1 MIQADSPSVFTI
13 YHSNQLDLLKD
24 LLIDRIQ
31 RDPLPNPLEDEQI
44 LVQSPGMAQWLRQA
58 LAESMGIAASLNF
71 PLPASF
77 LWDMFVK
84 VLPEVP
90 RRSAFNKEAMTWKL
104 MSLLP
109 EMLDQDAFK
118 PLRHYLAD
126 DSDTVRCY
134 QLAGK
139 VADIFDQYLVY
150 RPEWIADW
158 ERGKDETARD
168 QLWQPMLWRAL
179 VAKTADAGQSHWHRA
194 NMHQSFLS
202 ALEHGSHQ
210 QRLPRRLFV
219 FGISALPPHFVETL
233 KALGQQTD
241 VHLMVCNP
249 CQYYWGDEK
258 DPKYLARLAARLF
271 SKQIS
276 QPMAPPGS
284 RSKEGSPQ
292 QNDLFETPS
301 DEPFSLESSNAL
313 LASMGKLGRD
323 YMHQLHDLDATE
335 IIAFVEAQEDSL
347 LHRIQKD
354 ILDLTDRSQ
363 ETQATVHPDDPSLVF
378 HDCHSAL
385 REVEVLHDQL
395 LKMFD
400 LNPDL
405 TPRDVVVM
413 LPDVDQ
419 YSPWI
424 QAVFGGL
431 PDHHSD
437 PRYIPFAISDRS
449 ASQEFPL
456 LKGLLQLLDLD
467 NQRCG
472 AQEML
477 ELLEI
482 PAIQRCFQINEKG
495 FELLRRWIDESG
507 IRWGLSPEHQ
517 TGFGVPPREN
527 NSWLF
532 GLKRMLL
539 GYALPEETGLFSGI
553 LPLDSSQGMNA
564 VLSGQLAAFV
574 DEASELIL
582 QLNESRSIESW
593 TLFINQILENFFEPD
608 EEDEYALKLVR
619 SSLEHLTEQVR
630 DAGYTDRLSRPVLLD
645 YLTERL
651 TSERSSQKFLSGR
664 VNFCTLMPMRSI
676 PFKVVCLLGMND
688 GAYPR
693 SIPPA
698 GFDLM
703 TESPRRGDRSR
714 REDDRYLFL
723 EALLS
728 ARQTF
733 YISYTGRNIKDNSER
748 IPSVLVTELQEY
760 CSPFFQDNFHDKDS
774 LQSLVFEHR
783 LQPFSQENFTPGS
796 GLFSYAKE
804 WLPAA
809 ISQTEAS
816 APFLASSLSAREL
829 PEELEVPELLRFFR
843 NPSQYFCNR
852 RLKVYFEQEETL
864 LADTEPFALDPLD
877 TYWLKSSMLE
887 TLLVENRLVE
897 NRLDN
902 FREKLNATG
911 TLPHGAFG
919 ELLLEDQQ
927 NAVFPLV
934 EKLRDAV
941 LAPLEDVEVN
951 LSLAGIKV
959 TGWLKQHYSFPGQ
972 NSGLLRYRAAKLKAR
987 DKLFAWIEHLLY
999 CARQEPSTGTTRLL
1013 GLDDEIQFP
1022 PLPAQQARTYLD
1034 DLVTLYIQ
1042 GQTRPVPFFP
1052 TTSQAWLEKVEDEEK
1067 ARKAAET
1074 AYYGG
1079 YMNHGEVENPYIH
1092 RTFPE
1097 LEPIFNDFTDLS
1109 RLILE
1114 PMTKTM
1120 EVVSKGSQK

>member
-1 MIQADSPSVFTI
+1 MFTI

-202 ALEHGSHQ
+202 ALENSSHQ

-292 QNDLFETPS
+292 QNDLFETPI

-363 ETQATVHPDDPSLVF
+363 EIQATVHPDDPSLVF

-413 LPDVDQ
+413 LPNVDQ

-431 PDHHSD
+431 PNHHSD

-482 PAIQRCFQINEKG
+482 PAIQRRFQIDEKG

-517 TGFGVPPREN
+517 TGFGVPPRES

-539 GYALPEETGLFSGI
+539 GYALPEDTGLFSGI

-574 DEASELIL
+574 EEASELIL

-760 CSPFFQDNFHDKDS
+760 CSQFFHDNFLDKDS

-809 ISQTEAS
+809 THEKAEPEPFIQ
-816 APFLASSLSAREL
+816 APL
-829 PEELEVPELLRFFR
+829 PAQNRSEELELAEFLRFFR
-843 NPSQYFCNR
+843 NPCQYFCNR
-852 RLKVYFEQEETL
+852 RLQVYFSQSHQQIE
-864 LADTEPFALDPLD
+864 DSEPFD
-877 TYWLKSSMLE
+877 
-887 TLLVENRLVE
+887 
-897 NRLDN
+897 LDN
-902 FREKLNATG
+902 LQAYQLKLQMSEALLGDCHFDEFKNLINATG
-911 TLPHGAFG
+911 AIPHAAFG
-919 ELLLEDQQ
+919 DLLLEKQYKL
-927 NAVFPLV
+927 VSPLV
-934 EKLRDAV
+934 ECVRELSVHRQ
-941 LAPLEDVEVN
+941 EDVEIN
-951 LSLAGIKV
+951 LETGLLKLS
-959 TGWLKQHYSFPGQ
+959 GWLRNHFQ
-972 NSGLLRYRAAKLKAR
+972 SGLVRFRPAKIKAK
-987 DKLFAWIEHLLY
+987 DLLSAWIEHLCY
-999 CARQEPSTGTTRLL
+999 CASHPSPGVTILIGQDKQVTFETVSATAALDEL
-1013 GLDDEIQFP
+1013 NQLATHFSKGQDYPQPYFPDTAFAWLKEADKGLD
-1022 PLPAQQARTYLD
+1022 
-1034 DLVTLYIQ
+1034 
-1042 GQTRPVPFFP
+1042 
-1052 TTSQAWLEKVEDEEK
+1052 K
-1067 ARKAAET
+1067 AET
-1074 AYYGG
+1074 KALKTFYGDDWSP
-1079 YMNHGEVENPYIH
+1079 GESADPYI
-1092 RTFPE
+1092 RRIYPE
-1097 LEPIFNDFTDLS
+1097 LEPTMQRFQALAQ
-1109 RLILE
+1109 LILS
-1114 PMTKTM
+1114 PALQHITDGTG
-1120 EVVSKGSQK
+1120 GSQ

>member
-1 MIQADSPSVFTI
+1 MFTI

-24 LLIDRIQ
+24 LLIDLIQ

-44 LVQSPGMAQWLRQA
+44 LVQSPGMAQWLRQE
-58 LAESMGIAASLNF
+58 LAQSMGIAASLNF

-84 VLPEVP
+84 VLPDVP
-90 RRSAFNKEAMTWKL
+90 GRSAFNKEAMTWKL

-109 EMLDQDAFK
+109 DMLEEGAFK

-126 DSDTVRCY
+126 DSDSVRCY

-158 ERGKDETARD
+158 EQGKDKTARD

-179 VAKTADAGQSHWHRA
+179 VSRTSEAGQSHWHRA

-202 ALEHGSHQ
+202 ALENDSHKHFLHKQ
-210 QRLPRRLFV
+210 DLPRRLFV

-258 DPKYLARLAARLF
+258 DPKYLAKLATRLF
-271 SKQIS
+271 SKQVS
-276 QPMAPPGS
+276 QSTAH
-284 RSKEGSPQ
+284 KAEGASQ
-292 QNDLFETPS
+292 QTDLFES
-301 DEPFSLESSNAL
+301 LVDEQSNPL

-335 IIAFVEAQEDSL
+335 IMAFVDGQEDSL

-354 ILDLTDRSQ
+354 ILDLTDRTL
-363 ETQATVHPDDPSLVF
+363 EGPVTIAPDDQSLVF
-378 HDCHSAL
+378 HNCHSAL

-395 LKMFD
+395 LRLFER
-400 LNPDL
+400 NPDL

-431 PDHHSD
+431 PDHHNN

-449 ASQEFPL
+449 ARQEFPL
-456 LKGLLQLLDLD
+456 LKGLLELLDLD

-482 PAIQRCFQINEKG
+482 PAIQRRFQIDEKG
-495 FELLRRWIDESG
+495 FELLRRWIAESG

-517 TGFGVPPREN
+517 SGFGVPPRES

-539 GYALPEETGLFSGI
+539 GYALPEDAGLFSGI
-553 LPLDSSQGMNA
+553 LSLDSSQGMNA
-564 VLSGQLAAFV
+564 VLSGKLAAFV
-574 DEASELIL
+574 EEASELIL

-593 TLFINQILENFFEPD
+593 TLFINQILENFFQPD

-630 DAGYTDRLSRPVLLD
+630 DAGYSDRLSRPVLLD

-693 SIPPA
+693 SIAPG

-728 ARQTF
+728 ARQTL
-733 YISYTGRNIKDNSER
+733 YISYTGRSIKDNSER

-760 CSPFFQDNFHDKDS
+760 CSQFFTDS
-774 LQSLVFEHR
+774 EAFQNLITEHR
-783 LQPFSQENFTPGS
+783 LQPFSQENFTPDS

-804 WLPAA
+804 WLPNANNP
-809 ISQTEAS
+809 TESS
-816 APFLASSLSAREL
+816 APFLASPLSTRET
-829 PEELEVPELLRFFR
+829 PEALEVPELLRFFR

-852 RLKVYFEQEETL
+852 RLKVFFEQEDTL
-864 LADTEPFALDPLD
+864 LVETEPFALDALD
-877 TYWLKSSMLE
+877 TYWLKTSMLD
-887 TLLVENRLVE
+887 TLLAD
-897 NRLDN
+897 NRLDSL
-902 FREKLNATG
+902 REKLNATG

-927 NAVFPLV
+927 NAVSPLV
-934 EKLRDAV
+934 EKLKDAT
-941 LAPLEDVEVN
+941 LAPLDDVEVN
-951 LSLAGIKV
+951 LSVAGIKV
-959 TGWLKQHYSFPGQ
+959 TGWLKQHYSFAGQ
-972 NSGLLRYRAAKLKAR
+972 NSGLLRYRAAGLKAK

-999 CARQEPSTGTTRLL
+999 CASLESESHSGGHTRLM
-1013 GLDDEIQFP
+1013 GLDDEILFTP
-1022 PLPAQQARTYLD
+1022 IARQQARAYLG
-1034 DLVTLYIQ
+1034 DLVSLYLQ

-1052 TTSQAWLEKVEDEEK
+1052 TTSQAWLEKEDDEEK

-1074 AYYGG
+1074 AFYGG
-1079 YMNHGEVENPYIH
+1079 FKIHGEVENVYIH

-1097 LEPIFNDFTDLS
+1097 LEPIFDEFTNLS

-1114 PMTKTM
+1114 PMARTI
-1120 EVVSKGSQK
+1120 EVVSKGSRK

>member
-1 MIQADSPSVFTI
+1 MKQTDFPFVFTI

-31 RDPLPNPLEDEQI
+31 RDPLPNPLADEQI
-44 LVQSPGMAQWLRQA
+44 LVQSPGMAQWLRQE
-58 LAESMGIAASLNF
+58 LAQSMGIAASLSF

-77 LWDMFVK
+77 LWEMFVK
-84 VLPEVP
+84 VLPDVP
-90 RRSAFNKEAMTWKL
+90 KRSAFNKEAMTWKL

-109 EMLDQDAFK
+109 DMLNEEAFK

-139 VADIFDQYLVY
+139 VADLFDQYLVY
-150 RPEWIADW
+150 RPEWVADW
-158 ERGKDETARD
+158 EQGKDATARD
-168 QLWQPMLWRAL
+168 QLWQPVLWRAL
-179 VAKTADAGQSHWHRA
+179 VAKTSEAGQPHWHRA
-194 NMHQSFLS
+194 NMHHSFLS
-202 ALEHGSHQ
+202 ALENGVYKE
-210 QRLPRRLFV
+210 RLPRRLFV

-271 SKQIS
+271 SKQADHS
-276 QPMAPPGS
+276 LAKTDKGTP
-284 RSKEGSPQ
+284 E
-292 QNDLFETPS
+292 QNDLFES
-301 DEPFSLESSNAL
+301 LVDEQSNAL

-323 YMHQLHDLDATE
+323 YMHQLHDLDASE
-335 IIAFVEAQEDSL
+335 IVAFVEGQEDSL

-354 ILDLTDRSQ
+354 ILDLTDRSL
-363 ETQATVHPDDPSLVF
+363 ENPVTIAPDDQSLAF
-378 HDCHSAL
+378 HNCHSAL

-395 LKMFD
+395 LRLFER
-400 LNPDL
+400 NPDL

-431 PDHHSD
+431 PDHQKD

-449 ASQEFPL
+449 ARQEFPL
-456 LKGLLQLLDLD
+456 LKGLLELLDLD

-482 PAIQRCFQINEKG
+482 PAIQRRFQIDEKG
-495 FELLRRWIDESG
+495 FELLRRWIHESG

-517 TGFGVPPREN
+517 SGFGVPPRES

-539 GYALPEETGLFSGI
+539 GYALPEDTGLFSGI
-553 LPLDSSQGMNA
+553 LPLDSAQGMNA
-564 VLSGQLAAFV
+564 VLSGQLAVFV
-574 DEASELIL
+574 EEASELIR
-582 QLNESRSIESW
+582 QLNESRTIESW
-593 TLFINQILENFFEPD
+593 TLFINQILEKFFEPD

-619 SSLEHLTEQVR
+619 SSLEHLTEQIR
-630 DAGYTDRLSRPVLLD
+630 DAGYSDPLSRPVLLD

-728 ARQTF
+728 ARETF

-760 CSPFFQDNFHDKDS
+760 CSQFFPGQFFPDNKAFQK
-774 LQSLVFEHR
+774 LITEHR
-783 LQPFSQENFTPGS
+783 LQPFSQENFIPDS
-796 GLFSYAKE
+796 GLFSYARE

-809 ISQTEAS
+809 SIRTESS

-852 RLKVYFEQEETL
+852 RLKVFFEQQETL

-877 TYWLKSSMLE
+877 TYGLKVSMLD
-887 TLLVENRLVE
+887 TLLVENRPDSL
-897 NRLDN
+897 
-902 FREKLNATG
+902 REKLNATG

-927 NAVFPLV
+927 NAVTPLV
-934 EKLRDAV
+934 EKLRDAGLV
-941 LAPLEDVEVN
+941 PLDDVEVN
-951 LSLAGIKV
+951 LSVAGIKV
-959 TGWLKQHYSFPGQ
+959 TGWLKQHYSFAGQ
-972 NSGLLRYRAAKLKAR
+972 NSGLLRYRAANLKAK
-987 DKLFAWIEHLLY
+987 DKLFAWIEHLLHS
-999 CARQEPSTGTTRLL
+999 ASLESHSETGGHTRLM
-1013 GLDDEIQFP
+1013 GLDGEIVFTAI
-1022 PLPAQQARTYLD
+1022 PAQQARAYLD
-1034 DLVTLYIQ
+1034 DLVSLYRQ
-1042 GQTRPVPFFP
+1042 GQTRPIPFFP
-1052 TTSQAWLEKVEDEEK
+1052 KTSQAWLEKVDDDEK

-1074 AYYGG
+1074 AFYGG
-1079 YMNHGEVENPYIH
+1079 FKVHGEVEDAYIH
-1092 RTFPE
+1092 RSFPE
-1097 LEPIFNDFTDLS
+1097 LEPVFDEFTDLS

-1114 PMTKTM
+1114 PMTKIM
-1120 EVVSKGSQK
+1120 EVVSEGGQK

>member
-1 MIQADSPSVFTI
+1 MFTI

-44 LVQSPGMAQWLRQA
+44 LVQSPGMAQWLRQE

-77 LWDMFVK
+77 LWEMFVT

-104 MSLLP
+104 MTLLP
-109 EMLDQDAFK
+109 EMLDQEAFQ
-118 PLRHYLAD
+118 PLRHYLAEDND
-126 DSDTVRCY
+126 DVRCY

-158 ERGKDETARD
+158 EQGKDDTARD

-179 VAKTADAGQSHWHRA
+179 VARTADAEQSHWHRA
-194 NMHQSFLS
+194 NMHQSFLQ
-202 ALEHGSHQ
+202 ALQHGAHQ
-210 QRLPRRLFV
+210 DNLPRRLFV

-258 DPKYLARLAARLF
+258 DPKYLAKLAARLF
-271 SKQIS
+271 SKQVS
-276 QPMAPPGS
+276 KKMEQSDSGS
-284 RSKEGSPQ
+284 VV
-292 QNDLFETPS
+292 QNDLFETQL
-301 DEPFSLESSNAL
+301 DEPLSIENGNAL

-323 YMHQLHDLDATE
+323 YMHQLHDLEATE
-335 IIAFVEAQEDSL
+335 IIAFVEGQEDSL

-354 ILDLTDRSQ
+354 ILDLTNRSQ
-363 ETQATVHPDDPSLVF
+363 EQPVSFNAADQSLVF
-378 HDCHSAL
+378 HDCHSPL

-395 LKMFD
+395 LRLFE
-400 LNPDL
+400 LNPEL

-424 QAVFGGL
+424 KAVFGGL
-431 PDHHSD
+431 PDHQNDS
-437 PRYIPFAISDRS
+437 RYIPFAISDRS

-482 PAIQRCFQINEKG
+482 PAIQRKFKIDEKG
-495 FELLRRWIDESG
+495 FELLRRWINESG

-517 TGFGVPPREN
+517 SGFGLPPRES

-539 GYALPEETGLFSGI
+539 GYALPEESGLFAGI
-553 LPLDSSQGMNA
+553 LPMDSAQGMNA

-574 DEASELIL
+574 EEASELIT
-582 QLNESRSIESW
+582 QLNDARSIENW
-593 TLFINQILENFFEPD
+593 TLFINHILESFFDPD

-619 SSLEHLTEQVR
+619 SSLEHLTEQLN
-630 DAGYTDRLSRPVLLD
+630 DAEYDNELSRPVLLD

-651 TSERSSQKFLSGR
+651 NTERSSQKFLSGR

-703 TESPRRGDRSR
+703 TASPRRGDRSR

-760 CSPFFQDNFHDKDS
+760 CSQFFSDEEAHKH
-774 LQSLVFEHR
+774 LITEHR
-783 LQPFSQENFTPGS
+783 LQPFSQENFTSDS

-809 ISQTEAS
+809 LSQTETS
-816 APFLASSLSAREL
+816 QPFLESALCRREL
-829 PEELEVPELLRFFR
+829 PEELDLPELLRFLR

-852 RLKVYFEQEETL
+852 RLKVHFEQEDTL
-864 LADTEPFALDPLD
+864 LEDTEPFALDALD
-877 TYWLKSSMLE
+877 TYWLKASMLE
-887 TLLVENRLVE
+887 TLLTE
-897 NRLDN
+897 NRLDD
-902 FREKLNATG
+902 FTEKLNATG

-927 NAVFPLV
+927 KAVSSLV
-934 EKLRDAV
+934 ENLRDAT
-941 LAPLEDVEVN
+941 AMPSEDIEVN
-951 LSLAGIKV
+951 QTLAGLKV
-959 TGWLKQHYSFPGQ
+959 TGWLKQHYLFSGI
-972 NSGLLRYRAAKLKAR
+972 NCSSGLVRYRPAKLKAKDR
-987 DKLFAWIEHLLY
+987 LFAWIEHLFY
-999 CARQEPSTGTTRLL
+999 CTSQDSPGLTRLM
-1013 GLDDEIQFP
+1013 GLDGEVRFNPIS
-1022 PLPAQQARTYLD
+1022 AQQARTYLED
-1034 DLVTLYIQ
+1034 IVSLYIQ
-1042 GQTRPVPFFP
+1042 GQNSPIPFFP
-1052 TTSQAWLEKVEDEEK
+1052 NTSLAWLEKSEDEEK
-1067 ARKAAET
+1067 AQKAAESAFYG
-1074 AYYGG
+1074 AY
-1079 YMNHGEVENPYIH
+1079 MTRGEIEDAYIH
-1092 RTFPE
+1092 RVFPK
-1097 LEPIFNDFTDLS
+1097 LEPVFQDFTDLS

-1114 PMTKTM
+1114 PMIKTM
-1120 EVVSKGSQK
+1120 EAVKEGGK

>member
-1 MIQADSPSVFTI
+1 MFTI

-109 EMLDQDAFK
+109 EMLDQEAFQA
-118 PLRHYLAD
+118 LRHYLAD
-126 DSDTVRCY
+126 DNDTVRCY

-150 RPEWIADW
+150 RPEWMADW
-158 ERGKDETARD
+158 EQGKDETARD

-179 VAKTADAGQSHWHRA
+179 VARTAEAGQSHWHRA
-194 NMHQSFLS
+194 NMHQSFLNE
-202 ALEHGSHQ
+202 LENGAHQ

-233 KALGQQTD
+233 KALGQQTE

-276 QPMAPPGS
+276 KQAAPTLLEKS
-284 RSKEGSPQ
+284 SPQ
-292 QNDLFETPS
+292 QDDLFEPAVE
-301 DEPFSLESSNAL
+301 DPLSLESSNAL

-323 YMHQLHDLDATE
+323 YMHQLHGLDATE
-335 IIAFVEAQEDSL
+335 IVAFVEGQEDSL

-363 ETQATVHPDDPSLVF
+363 QSPATVDSADHSLVF
-378 HDCHSAL
+378 HNCHSAL

-395 LKMFD
+395 LKLFEM
-400 LNPDL
+400 NPDL

-424 QAVFGGL
+424 HAVFGGL
-431 PDHHSD
+431 PEHHSD

-482 PAIQRCFQINEKG
+482 PAIQRRFKIDEKG

-517 TGFGVPPREN
+517 SGFGVPPRES

-539 GYALPEETGLFSGI
+539 GYALPEENGLFSGI

-564 VLSGQLAAFV
+564 VLSGQLAAFIE
-574 DEASELIL
+574 EASELIL

-593 TLFINQILENFFEPD
+593 TLFINQILDNFFEAD

-619 SSLEHLTEQVR
+619 SSLEHLTEQLR
-630 DAGYTDRLSRPVLLD
+630 DAGYTTELSRPVLLD

-703 TESPRRGDRSR
+703 TETPRRGDRSR

-728 ARQTF
+728 ARETF

-760 CSPFFQDNFHDKDS
+760 CSQFFQDENS
-774 LQSLVFEHR
+774 LQCLITEHR
-783 LQPFSQENFTPGS
+783 LQPFSQENFNPGS

-809 ISQTEAS
+809 RKQTETS
-816 APFLASSLSAREL
+816 TPFLTSTLKQREL
-829 PEELEVPELLRFFR
+829 PEALEVPELLRFFR

-852 RLKVYFEQEETL
+852 RLKVYFEQEDTL
-864 LADTEPFALDPLD
+864 LSDTEPFSMGPLD
-877 TYWLKSSMLE
+877 TYWLKTSLLE
-887 TLLVENRLVE
+887 TLMAKSS
-897 NRLDN
+897 LDS
-902 FREKLNATG
+902 FKEKLNATG

-927 NAVFPLV
+927 NAVSPLV
-934 EKLRDAV
+934 EKLRDST

-959 TGWLKQHYSFPGQ
+959 TGWLKQHYAFPGQ

-999 CARQEPSTGTTRLL
+999 CACQGTSKVIPGHTRLL
-1013 GLDDEIQFP
+1013 GLDGEILFT
-1022 PLPAQQARTYLD
+1022 PLPAEQAITYLD
-1034 DLVTLYIQ
+1034 DLVALYLQ
-1042 GQTRPVPFFP
+1042 GQTNPVPFFP
-1052 TTSQAWLEKVEDEEK
+1052 GTSQAWLEKVEDDEK

-1074 AYYGG
+1074 AFYGG
-1079 YMNHGEVENPYIH
+1079 YMHHGEAEDPYIH
-1092 RTFPE
+1092 RIFPE
-1097 LEPIFNDFTDLS
+1097 LDPIYDDFTNLS

-1114 PMTKTM
+1114 PMSKTM
-1120 EVVSKGSQK
+1120 EVMMEGSRK

>member
-1 MIQADSPSVFTI
+1 MIQADSPLVFTI

-24 LLIDRIQ
+24 LLIDLIQ
-31 RDPLPNPLEDEQI
+31 REPLPNPLEDEQI
-44 LVQSPGMAQWLRQA
+44 LVQSPGMAQWLRQE
-58 LAESMGIAASLNF
+58 LAQSMGIAASLNF

-84 VLPEVP
+84 VLPDVP
-90 RRSAFNKEAMTWKL
+90 KRSAFNKEAMTWKL

-109 EMLDQDAFK
+109 NMLNEEAFK
-118 PLRHYLAD
+118 SLRHYLAD
-126 DSDTVRCY
+126 DNDTVRCY

-158 ERGKDETARD
+158 EQGKDETARD
-168 QLWQPMLWRAL
+168 QLWQPVLWRAL
-179 VAKTADAGQSHWHRA
+179 VSRTSEAGQPHWHRA
-194 NMHQSFLS
+194 NMHHRFLS
-202 ALEHGSHQ
+202 ALENNSHQ
-210 QRLPRRLFV
+210 QPLDKRSLPRRLFV
-219 FGISALPPHFVETL
+219 FGISALPPHFVRTL
-233 KALGQQTD
+233 KALGQKTD

-258 DPKYLARLAARLF
+258 DPKYLAKLAARLF
-271 SKQIS
+271 NKHASQSTTQAGDGSSQIAKGSS
-276 QPMAPPGS
+276 Q
-284 RSKEGSPQ
+284 Q
-292 QNDLFETPS
+292 TDLFES
-301 DEPFSLESSNAL
+301 LVDEQSNAL

-335 IIAFVEAQEDSL
+335 ITAFVDGQEDSL

-354 ILDLTDRSQ
+354 ILNLTDRSM
-363 ETQATVHPDDPSLVF
+363 ESPVTIASDDQSLVF

-395 LKMFD
+395 LRLFE

-431 PDHHSD
+431 PEHYND

-449 ASQEFPL
+449 ARQEFPL
-456 LKGLLQLLDLD
+456 LKGLLELLDLD
-467 NQRCG
+467 NQRCS
-472 AQEML
+472 AQDML

-482 PAIQRCFQINEKG
+482 PAIQRRFQIDEKG
-495 FELLRRWIDESG
+495 FELLRRWINESG
-507 IRWGLSPEHQ
+507 IRWGLSPDHQ
-517 TGFGVPPREN
+517 SGFGVPPRES

-539 GYALPEETGLFSGI
+539 GYALPEDSGLFSGI
-553 LPLDSSQGMNA
+553 LPMDSSQGMNA

-574 DEASELIL
+574 EAASELIL
-582 QLNESRSIESW
+582 QLNQSRSIESW
-593 TLFINQILENFFEPD
+593 TLFINQILENFFATD

-630 DAGYTDRLSRPVLLD
+630 DAGYTNRLSRPVLLD

-703 TESPRRGDRSR
+703 TETPRRGDRSR

-760 CSPFFQDNFHDKDS
+760 CSQFFPDS
-774 LQSLVFEHR
+774 KAFQNLITEHR
-783 LQPFSQENFTPGS
+783 LQPFSQENFTPDT

-809 ISQTEAS
+809 SNPTESS
-816 APFLASSLSAREL
+816 APFLTSSLKSREL

-852 RLKVYFEQEETL
+852 RLKVFFEQEETL
-864 LADTEPFALDPLD
+864 LADTEPFALDALD
-877 TYWLKSSMLE
+877 TYWLKSSILDA
-887 TLLVENRLVE
+887 LLTESS
-897 NRLDN
+897 LDSL
-902 FREKLNATG
+902 REKLNATG

-927 NAVFPLV
+927 NSVSPLV
-934 EKLRDAV
+934 EKLRDAI
-941 LAPLEDVEVN
+941 LKPLDDVEVN
-951 LSLAGIKV
+951 LSVAGIKV
-959 TGWLKQHYSFPGQ
+959 TGWLKQHYSFAGQ
-972 NSGLLRYRAAKLKAR
+972 NSGLLRYRAARLKAK
-987 DKLFAWIEHLLY
+987 DKLFVWIEHLLY
-999 CARQEPSTGTTRLL
+999 CTSQENSGAAGHTRLI
-1013 GLDDEIQFP
+1013 GLDEEIVFTVI
-1022 PLPAQQARTYLD
+1022 PAQQARAYLD
-1034 DLVTLYIQ
+1034 DLVSLYLR

-1052 TTSQAWLEKVEDEEK
+1052 ATSQAWLEKVDDEEK

-1074 AYYGG
+1074 AFYGG
-1079 YMNHGEVENPYIH
+1079 FMVHGEIENAYIQ

-1097 LEPIFNDFTDLS
+1097 LEPIFDEFTDLS
-1109 RLILE
+1109 RLILG
-1114 PMTKTM
+1114 PMTDTI
-1120 EVVSKGSQK
+1120 EVVSEGSRK